1 MRLEKKSISD
11 EIRSWLVNATYII
24 LADYRGM
31 QVRQIS
37 DLRQRLAKL
46 QAQLHVVPN
55 RQCKRVMDELN
66 LGVPNAAMVGPTA
79 LISGSGDAVEAAK
92 LLKVFLDEQHLP
104 LIKLGRLEGRC
115 FTPADM
121 DVLVKL
127 PARPVL
133 YAMLAGT
140 LAAPMVQ
147 LAGVLN
153 QKVLSLLYVLQAAQ
167 DKKNQ
172 SKIEQTVS

>member
-11 EIRSWLVNATYII
+11 EIRSWLVNVAYVIFT
-24 LADYRGM
+24 DYRGM
-31 QVRQIS
+31 QVRQTN
-37 DLRQRLAKL
+37 DLRRRLAKL
-46 QAQLHVVPN
+46 QARLHVVPN
-55 RQCKRVMDELN
+55 RQCKLVMAELKWGVADE
-66 LGVPNAAMVGPTA
+66 AFVGPTA

-92 LLKVFLDEQHLP
+92 LLNDFMAVQRLP
-104 LIKLGRLEGRC
+104 RIKLGRFEGRF

-121 DVLVKL
+121 EVLVQL

-140 LAAPMVQ
+140 LAAPMVR

-153 QKVLSLLYVLQAAQ
+153 QKVLSLVYVIKAAQ
-167 DKKNQ
+167 DKKSQ
-172 SKIEQTVS
+172 SK

>member
-11 EIRSWLVNATYII
+11 EIRSWIVNATYII

-31 QVRQIS
+31 QVRQTN
-37 DLRQRLAKL
+37 DLRRRLAKL

-55 RQCKRVMDELN
+55 RQCKLVMDELK
-66 LGVPNAAMVGPTA
+66 LGVAKEAFVGPTA
-79 LISGSGDAVEAAK
+79 LISGSGDAIEAAK
-92 LLKVFLDEQHLP
+92 LLKAFTNVQRLP
-104 LIKLGRLEGRC
+104 QVKLGRFEGRC
-115 FTPADM
+115 FTAADM
-121 DVLVKL
+121 EAVVQL

-153 QKVLSLLYVLQAAQ
+153 QKVLSLVYVLKAVQ
-167 DKKNQ
+167 DKKSQ
-172 SKIEQTVS
+172 SK